1 MLSPLAAR
9 KAEKLGYKNVK
20 IFHAGL
26 PAWKK
31 AGHLVVSNL
40 DALERYNKEDLSYI
54 LIDLR
59 PAVRVKKAHIPKAV
73 AVPEKGLA
81 AMKEQFP
88 KYTGA
93 EIILY
98 NEDGNLDSARNSFKE
113 IRQWGYTNVSVLSG
127 GFSAWK
133 KADKQVATDPPGT
146 NISYVRK
153 LRPGEFEVEV
163 LKALVEKP
171 KGEIMILDVRTARE
185 IGEGTLPNAK
195 AIPLDELEG
204 RISELPTDK
213 TILIHCSTGLRAE
226 MAYNILKKAG
236 YNAKYVKAN
245 VDFDKE
251 KKGAYTIEE

>member
-1 MLSPLAAR
+1 
-9 KAEKLGYKNVK
+9 
-20 IFHAGL
+20 
-26 PAWKK
+26 
-31 AGHLVVSNL
+31 VSNL
-40 DALERYNKEDLSYI
+40 DALERYDKEDLPYI

-59 PAVRVKKAHIPKAV
+59 PSASVKTGHIPKAV
-73 AVPEKGLA
+73 AVPEKGVA
-81 AMKEQFP
+81 VMQEQFP
-88 KYTGA
+88 KYKGA
-93 EIILY
+93 PIVLY
-98 NEDGNLDSARNSFKE
+98 NEDGNPDSARNSFRE

-133 KADKQVATDPPGT
+133 KADKQIATGPAGT
-146 NISYVRK
+146 RISYVRK

-163 LKALVEKP
+163 FKALVEKP
-171 KGEIMILDVRTARE
+171 RGEIMILDVRTSKE
-185 IGEGTLPNAK
+185 IGEGILPNAK